1 MAEPAI
7 INASPLI
14 FLSRSGYLELLQA
27 FSPEVW
33 VPDAVAGEILRRG
46 REDISARAISETSW
60 LSVRPAIEIPPQV
73 VTWNLGPGESA
84 VIALAREYHLEAI
97 IDDLAG
103 RRCASSLGIPLR
115 GTLGLV
121 LAAKQ
126 RGLIAQ
132 ARPVIEN
139 MMKNGLYLSKKV
151 VESALSRVGE

>member
-1 MAEPAI
+1 MAEP
-7 INASPLI
+7 
-14 FLSRSGYLELLQA
+14 
-27 FSPEVW
+27 
-33 VPDAVAGEILRRG
+33 
-46 REDISARAISETSW
+46 
-60 LSVRPAIEIPPQV
+60 
-73 VTWNLGPGESA
+73 
-84 VIALAREYHLEAI
+84 AI